1 VTLGPKARTVVIERS
16 FGAPL
21 IINSGVIV
29 AKEIEL
35 PDHLENLG
43 AQIVREVASKTS
55 DVAGDG
61 TSTATVL
68 AHAIVVEGMKYVV
81 AGMNPMD
88 LKRGIDLAVEGIIDR
103 LKALARP
110 CTTRTEIAQVASISA
125 NSDRSIG
132 ELVAD
137 AMEKV
142 GKDGTITAEEGSGL
156 VSEL

>member
-1 VTLGPKARTVVIERS
+1 MSAKQLLFSHDAHEKILAGMSKLSQAVRVTLGPKARTVILERAY
-16 FGAPL
+16 GAPL

-35 PDHLENLG
+35 KDHFENMG

-88 LKRGIDLAVEGIIDR
+88 LKRGIDLAVE
-103 LKALARP
+103 
-110 CTTRTEIAQVASISA
+110 SI
-125 NSDRSIG
+125 
-132 ELVAD
+132 V
-137 AMEKV
+137 
-142 GKDGTITAEEGSGL
+142 
-156 VSEL
+156 